1 MKKAFI
7 MNILLL
13 ELNMEV
19 FKNFWDRFSIF
30 KRKHNEMVRRVL
42 FGVRFRLILGFSL
55 IFFVFM
61 LVLLVITYFYQYNL
75 LLSEKVRSV
84 NNLSKIVGGVFE
96 ILLEKS
102 LDSSS
107 LEIESQKRFVESNIE
122 NFVNLN
128 EDVLEVVLADRKGK
142 RIFSRGKKVI
152 SKKVLNAVSK
162 DNKEQIISIKVTNA
176 QKSTGK
182 DIYDCRVI
190 SLPIQQ
196 TSGLLVSVN
205 EDFDRYVKRMY
216 EVGAGTSQRERI
228 YELLKDKYKEFL
240 NEKDKVL
247 SNDIDYLFLYLY
259 RYLKDK
265 DNLVIPRNEMY
276 LLNNR
281 WLLAEK
287 KKIEVGIKEGNLT
300 LVKNS
305 YDKIFQ
311 NLSKL
316 REYGEKSRFIGFNV
330 VAFNITSL
338 SEEISNNLMV
348 LVIIFLVVYILSVVI
363 IFVVS
368 RVYVENIK
376 KLERWGIEVSNGN
389 LSAKVEIRSND
400 EIGRLSDV
408 FNYMLEEI
416 ISRYHLEKFVSKS
429 TVSMIKDKRDKTI
442 SLGKVGRKNLAF
454 LFSDVR
460 GFTSFSEKNSPEVVV
475 EVLNTYLDLQ
485 AKIIK
490 KYRGDIDDFVGDQIM
505 AHFGGEKRADTAIK
519 VAIEIVNSIKRLN
532 EERQKEGL
540 PTFEVGVGVHIGD
553 VVVGN
558 IGSEFRMDFACVGD
572 AVNTCSRLCSVA
584 KPMEIIASRD
594 IIEASSKNFKYQKIP
609 PIPLKGKENPYE
621 VYSVIP

>member
-1 MKKAFI
+1 
-7 MNILLL
+7 MNILLKVKI
-13 ELNMEV
+13 EV
-19 FKNFWDRFSIF
+19 FKNFWNRFGIF
-30 KRKHNEMVRRVL
+30 RRKRNETIRRVL
-42 FGVRFRLILGFSL
+42 FGVRFRLIFGFSL

-61 LVLLVITYFYQYNL
+61 LILLVITYFYQYNL

-84 NNLSKIVGGVFE
+84 NNLSKVVGGVFE

-128 EDVLEVVLADRKGK
+128 EDVLEVVLTDRKGK
-142 RIFSRGKKVI
+142 RVFSRGKKV
-152 SKKVLNAVSK
+152 VSK
-162 DNKEQIISIKVTNA
+162 RILDTISRDNREQIISITVTNA
-176 QKSTGK
+176 QKSFEKG
-182 DIYDCRVI
+182 IYDCRVI

-205 EDFDRYVKRMY
+205 EDFDRYVKKMY
-216 EVGAGTSQRERI
+216 EVGAGTSQRERV
-228 YELLKDKYKEFL
+228 YELLRDKYKEFL

-247 SNDIDYLFLYLY
+247 SNDIDYLFLNLY

-276 LLNNR
+276 LLNHR

-287 KKIEVGIKEGNLT
+287 KRIEVGIKEGNLT

-311 NLSKL
+311 NLSRL
-316 REYGEKSRFIGFNV
+316 REYGERSRFIGFNV

-348 LVIIFLVVYILSVVI
+348 LVIVFLSVYVLSVII

-376 KLERWGIEVSNGN
+376 KLESWGIEVSKGN
-389 LSAKVEIRSND
+389 LSAKVEVKSND

-408 FNYMLEEI
+408 FNYMLDEI
-416 ISRYHLEKFVSKS
+416 VSRYHLEKFVSKS

-460 GFTSFSEKNSPEVVV
+460 GFTSFSEKNDPEVVV
-475 EVLNTYLDLQ
+475 EVLNTYLDIQ
-485 AKIIK
+485 ARIIK
-490 KYRGDIDDFVGDQIM
+490 KYKGDIDDFVGDQIM
-505 AHFGGEKRADTAIK
+505 AHFSGEKRADTAVK
-519 VAIEIVNSIKRLN
+519 VAIEIVNSIKKLN

-540 PTFEVGVGVHIGD
+540 PTFEVGVGIHIGD

-558 IGSEFRMDFACVGD
+558 VGSEFRMDFACVGD

-584 KPMEIIASRD
+584 KPMEIIASKD
-594 IIEASSKNFKYQKIP
+594 IIEKSSKNFNYQKIP
-609 PIPLKGKENPYE
+609 PIPLKGKEYPYE